1 MPHMHHTSNLI
12 LKWLSCRSWV
22 TLQKS
27 GFYFVQIPDYFGT
40 IILYRSKLLF
50 IFSYFAV
57 FQRFEA
63 TALPGWA
70 CWLECVSAQNN
81 RCLSLWKHFC
91 EYKTP
96 TLHNIGTPW
105 LEKNRRPAEG
115 LFLTRSVWACVCL
128 CTDTFVCAFPRFL
141 HRWPPLRYI
150 WDSKCHFY
158 PSKSAF

>member
-1 MPHMHHTSNLI
+1 MTQ
-12 LKWLSCRSWV
+12 
-22 TLQKS
+22 LQKLS
-27 GFYFVQIPDYFGT
+27 HLAEKRV
-40 IILYRSKLLF
+40 LF
-50 IFSYFAV
+50 CPNCGLFWYYYSLKIKVVGEFSYFAV
-57 FQRFEA
+57 CQRFEA

-115 LFLTRSVWACVCL
+115 LFLTRSVWAWVCL
-128 CTDTFVCAFPRFL
+128 CTDTFVCAFPKFL
-141 HRWPPLRYI
+141 HRWPPPFGTFGTQNVTFTRASQLF
-150 WDSKCHFY
+150 K
-158 PSKSAF
+158 A